1 MTSPVLQR
9 WIEIVDSGRIDGLD
23 RLLAEDAVFFSPAV
37 FRPQEGRTKAL
48 AYLGAALKVFGNSN
62 FHYVEQW
69 HSERSAILE
78 FEADVAGIYVNGIDM
93 LHWNDHGQIVSVKVM
108 IRPVKALQ
116 ALIPKMAELL
126 GQS

>member
-37 FRPQEGRTKAL
+37 FRPQEGRAQVV
-48 AYLGAALKVFGNSN
+48 AYLTAALKLFGDSG

-116 ALIPKMAELL
+116 AIIPKMAELL

>member
-9 WIEIVDSGRIDGLD
+9 WIEIVDSGRIDGLEA
-23 RLLAEDAVFFSPAV
+23 LLAEDAVFFSPAV
-37 FRPQEGRTKAL
+37 LRPQEGRAQVV
-48 AYLGAALKVFGNSN
+48 AYLAAALKLFGDSG

-69 HSERSAILE
+69 HGERSAILE

-93 LHWNDHGQIVSVKVM
+93 LHWNDDGQIVSVKVM

-116 ALIPKMAELL
+116 AIIPKMAELL
-126 GQS
+126 SQS